1 MGRDPGVGQEVAKPI
16 SGMGRQPLQD
26 ILEVGKGIDPVTL
39 ATLHQAIQSR
49 RRPAVPVTPDE

>member
-39 ATLHQAIQSR
+39 GLRAILPPSGHLVLL
-49 RRPAVPVTPDE
+49 AVA